1 MTAGG
6 AAVLA
11 LGGVWLAGE
20 LVLQVRQWR
29 RGRGG
34 GRSEWVSLGVL
45 VVAGVA
51 SGFVAGPFHGLLAL
65 PRPVAL
71 WAGFAIALIGVV
83 VRFWAIVAL
92 GRFFRG
98 VVTVQSDHEVV
109 RRGPYRVIRHPSYLG
124 ALVGVLGFGLTSG
137 SVAAALVMTAVLGV
151 GFAYRIAVE
160 ERALRT
166 GLGAAYEE
174 YAATTGRLL
183 PRVRR
188 PDRGAGLGG
197 APVDRPVTGSGGRGG
212 MS

>member
-1 MTAGG
+1 VTAGG
-6 AAVLA
+6 VAVLA

-34 GRSEWVSLGVL
+34 GRSEWTSLGVL
-45 VVAGVA
+45 VVAGFA
-51 SGFVAGPFHGLLAL
+51 AGFVAGPFHGLLTL

-71 WAGFAIALIGVV
+71 WAGFAIALVGMA

-124 ALVGVLGFGLTSG
+124 ALLGVLGFGLTSG
-137 SVAAALVMTAVLGV
+137 SVAAALVMTAVLGLA
-151 GFAYRIAVE
+151 FAYRIAVE
-160 ERALRT
+160 ERALRA
-166 GLGAAYEE
+166 GLGTAYEE
-174 YAATTGRLL
+174 YVATTGRLL
-183 PRVRR
+183 PRLPGMR
-188 PDRGAGLGG
+188 AGSDPSKP
-197 APVDRPVTGSGGRGG
+197 ARPVVGNAPRS
-212 MS
+212 